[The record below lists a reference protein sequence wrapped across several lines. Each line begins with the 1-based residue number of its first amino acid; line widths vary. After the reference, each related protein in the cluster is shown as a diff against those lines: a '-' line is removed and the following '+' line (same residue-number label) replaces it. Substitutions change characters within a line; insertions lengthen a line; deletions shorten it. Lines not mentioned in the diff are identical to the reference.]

1 MAKHRGRDV
10 LFDDVLGFY
19 HGGVLRLQGG
29 ESDEGLDDAIEQG
42 LLKLEQGG
50 VAGVE
55 LVSGAPVEVHRQFD
69 IETDDLV
76 VTWRVACRE
85 VGATH

>member
-29 ESDEGLDDAIEQG
+29 QSDA
-42 LLKLEQGG
+42 
-50 VAGVE
+50 
-55 LVSGAPVEVHRQFD
+55 
-69 IETDDLV
+69 
-76 VTWRVACRE
+76 
-85 VGATH
+85 

>member
-10 LFDDVLGFY
+10 LFNDVLGFY

-29 ESDEGLDDAIEQG
+29 AADEGLEYAIEQG

-55 LVSGAPVEVHRQFD
+55 LVSGAPVEVYRQFD
-69 IETDDLV
+69 IETNELIV
-76 VTWRVACRE
+76 VWRVACRE
-85 VGATH
+85 TGATH

>member
-29 ESDEGLDDAIEQG
+29 E
-42 LLKLEQGG
+42 LEYIPPDFPTPRLSNLRT
-50 VAGVE
+50 AK
-55 LVSGAPVEVHRQFD
+55 PR
-69 IETDDLV
+69 
-76 VTWRVACRE
+76 
-85 VGATH
+85 